1 MRENLKK
8 QAHDGAFWKI
18 FLAAFAASGI
28 ILFLILRFVSYTS
41 EQLYEESKN
50 QLSEITEQVYE
61 KLEIVL
67 EYQWNY
73 VITLEG
79 ILGDRKPQDAK
90 ELSELLQAA
99 QWELNPLDDSFDF
112 LAIDESGYYYN
123 SSGQQGIWAEMPEV
137 DAGKER
143 QCFLTTSYNEDINRM
158 AFVYRL
164 NHEIII
170 ETYTGEKRITH
181 VILMKRMDSLTSYFR
196 SSAFDNHNVTYVLK
210 NNGVKM
216 YSDNAN
222 EETLFQGR
230 NLYYSLEQM
239 EYPHD
244 KNWANVQKILDA
256 ESYACTDVAIGAE
269 TYFLCLKRL
278 EDYDWT
284 VLFLVN
290 SNYVATSTDQMITS
304 VIQVFL
310 FLLFAFSV
318 VIFWG
323 IYFVLRFKKSHALYE
338 MEAKNAIRLKEM
350 NTQLANA
357 RQAAESALYVAQNA
371 NRAKSSFLANM
382 SHDIRTPMN
391 AIVGFSTLLLRDA
404 DNPGVRSYAE
414 KINLASKQLLA
425 LINNV
430 LDMSKIEAG
439 KTAME
444 YQETSIETISETID
458 GVMRGQFE
466 KKHQEF
472 SVLLED
478 IRHHEVIADELH
490 INQIL
495 LNLLSNALKYTPER
509 GKIVLMI
516 REIGMTKKG
525 YARYR
530 FSVRDNGYGMSKEY
544 QAHLFQTFSR
554 ENNARTNKIQGTGL
568 GMAITK
574 SLVDLMGGTI
584 QVESTEGEGS
594 VFTVELALKI
604 VQKPA
609 APETSGKISSE
620 TGMAENPDHAEPEET
635 ADREKILKRLNGIH
649 VLAAEDNAL
658 NAEILTELLAIDHMT
673 CDICENG
680 RSVLKAFEES
690 EPGKYQLILMDIQM
704 PEMNGY
710 EAARAIRNSDH
721 PLAKTIPIVAMTA
734 NAFVDDIQEALR
746 AGMNAHVAKPV
757 DMEKL
762 EETLARVL

>member
-1 MRENLKK
+1 MREDLKK
-8 QAHDGAFWKI
+8 QARDGAFWKI
-18 FLAAFAASGI
+18 FLAAFAVSGV
-28 ILFLILRFVSYTS
+28 ILFLILKFVSYTS

-50 QLSEITEQVYE
+50 QLSEITEQIYE

-73 VITLEG
+73 VITLES
-79 ILGDRKPQDAK
+79 ILEDRNVQDAK
-90 ELSELLQAA
+90 ELSELLWAA
-99 QWELNPLDDSFDF
+99 QRELNPLDDSFDF

-137 DAGKER
+137 DSDEER

-164 NHEIII
+164 KNEIVI
-170 ETYTGEKRITH
+170 ETYTGKKRITH
-181 VILMKRMDSLTSYFR
+181 VILMKRMDSLISYFR

-216 YSDNAN
+216 YSDNAD

-244 KNWANVQKILDA
+244 KSWANVQKTLDE
-256 ESYACTDVAIGAE
+256 ESYACTDVAIGTE

-278 EDYDWT
+278 ENYNWT

-290 SNYVATSTDQMITS
+290 SDYVATSTDQMITS

-338 MEAKNAIRLKEM
+338 MEAKNALRLKEM

-391 AIVGFSTLLLRDA
+391 AIVGFSMLLIRDTS
-404 DNPGVRSYAE
+404 DPGVRSYAE

-439 KTAME
+439 KTALE
-444 YQETSIETISETID
+444 YQETTIETISGTID

-478 IRHHEVIADELH
+478 ICHHKVIADELH

-516 REIGMTKKG
+516 KEIDERKKG
-525 YARYR
+525 YARYQ

-554 ENNARTNKIQGTGL
+554 EENDRTNKIQGTGL

-584 QVESTEGEGS
+584 QVESTEGKGS

-604 VQKPA
+604 VRETA
-609 APETSGKISSE
+609 AAGSFEKLSSE
-620 TGMAENPDHAEPEET
+620 TVGEDRSDRPDHSEEAGR
-635 ADREKILKRLNGIH
+635 ADREKALKLLGGIH
-649 VLAAEDNAL
+649 ILAAEDNVL
-658 NAEILTELLAIDHMT
+658 NAEILTEILAIDHIT

-680 RSVLKAFEES
+680 RSVLAAFE
-690 EPGKYQLILMDIQM
+690 K
-704 PEMNGY
+704 
-710 EAARAIRNSDH
+710 
-721 PLAKTIPIVAMTA
+721 
-734 NAFVDDIQEALR
+734 
-746 AGMNAHVAKPV
+746 
-757 DMEKL
+757 
-762 EETLARVL
+762 